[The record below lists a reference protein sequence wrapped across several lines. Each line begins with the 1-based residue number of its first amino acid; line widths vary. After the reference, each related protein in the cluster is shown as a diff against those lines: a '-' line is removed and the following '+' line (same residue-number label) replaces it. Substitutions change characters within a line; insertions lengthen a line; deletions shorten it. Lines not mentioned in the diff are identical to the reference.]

1 MGNGILQLL
10 IGTMCTL
17 LTAQSFAFDGVCKF
31 IFEEAA
37 SQQSVFAKLETL
49 EENYQSLLVE
59 VTSSYGKIETKNAQK
74 SLNLIVEQIQM
85 NQKTLDKAIN
95 EALND
100 KILEAAKDM
109 YKVETNH
116 VLLRDRLSNL
126 LPNQQPVRQKKY
138 DWNEIVERP
147 ELLTPNKTYNLESP
161 GGIPI
166 SIKFSSRILQEFFYS
181 DRPQDL
187 IASKKILRAMTRYS
201 GSSHAGSSGLVELNG
216 SKNIYEV
223 RIIGHHAVGAIRV
236 TGIKH
241 EGVIHF
247 VHMEKHGNH
256 NATFSNH
263 LIKNTTSKFKHD
275 F

>member
-1 MGNGILQLL
+1 MGNGILQLI
-10 IGTMCTL
+10 IGTLCTL
-17 LTAQSFAFDGVCKF
+17 LTVQSFGFDGVCKF
-31 IFEEAA
+31 IFEEPA
-37 SQQSVFAKLETL
+37 SQQSVFSKLETL
-49 EENYQSLLVE
+49 EESYQSLLVE
-59 VTSSYGKIETKNAQK
+59 ATSSYGKITTENAQK

-85 NQKTLDKAIN
+85 NQKTLDRAIN

-100 KILEAAKDM
+100 KTIEAVKDM
-109 YKVETNH
+109 YKAETNH
-116 VLLRDRLSNL
+116 TLLSERLFAL
-126 LPNQQPVRQKKY
+126 IPNQQPIRQKKY

-147 ELLTPNKTYNLESP
+147 DLLTPNKLYELESP
-161 GGIPI
+161 SGIPI
-166 SIKFSSRILQEFFYS
+166 ALKFSARILQEFFYS
-181 DRPQDL
+181 NRPQDL
-187 IASKKILRAMTRYS
+187 IAIKKILRAMSRHS

-223 RIIGHHAVGAIRV
+223 RIIGHHSVGAIRV

-263 LIKNTTSKFKHD
+263 LIKKTISKFNHD

>member
-1 MGNGILQLL
+1 MGNGILQLIL
-10 IGTMCTL
+10 GTLCTL
-17 LTAQSFAFDGVCKF
+17 LTVQSFGFDGVCKF
-31 IFEEAA
+31 IFEEPA

-59 VTSSYGKIETKNAQK
+59 ATSSYGKVETQNAQK

-95 EALND
+95 EALSD
-100 KILEAAKDM
+100 KTIEAVREM

-116 VLLRDRLSNL
+116 TLLKDRLSSL
-126 LPNQQPVRQKKY
+126 LPNNQPVRQKKY
-138 DWNEIVERP
+138 DWTEIIERP
-147 ELLTPNKTYNLESP
+147 DLLTPNKLYTLESP
-161 GGIPI
+161 SGIPI
-166 SIKFSSRILQEFFYS
+166 ALKFSSRILQEFFYS

-187 IASKKILRAMTRYS
+187 IAVKKILRAMTRYS

-236 TGIKH
+236 TGLKH
-241 EGVIHF
+241 DGVIHF
-247 VHMEKHGNH
+247 VHVEKHSNH

-263 LIKNTTSKFKHD
+263 LVKSTLSKFNHD